1 MDQRIATVE
10 NQVTEIYD
18 IHKQKKR
25 EYYKSLP
32 NTYSASDNIYK
43 SNMISVHKE
52 EYLNNQNYRHGN
64 YSIIN
69 DNNDNHQN
77 SIENNYNLNNFN
89 RKVY

>member
-25 EYYKSLP
+25 DYYLSLP

-43 SNMISVHKE
+43 SNMIAVKKE
-52 EYLNNQNYRHGN
+52 EYLNNQNYGNVN
-64 YSIIN
+64 YSISN

-77 SIENNYNLNNFN
+77 SIENNYNLNNSN
-89 RKVY
+89 KGKL